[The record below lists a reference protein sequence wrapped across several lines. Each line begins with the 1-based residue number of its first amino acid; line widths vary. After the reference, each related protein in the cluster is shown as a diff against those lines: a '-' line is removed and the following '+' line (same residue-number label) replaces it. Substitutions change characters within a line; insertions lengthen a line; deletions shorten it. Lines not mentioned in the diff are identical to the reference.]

1 MKFTTAISMLAAFP
15 VIYAFNVYVRSS
27 DDLIDVG
34 DLDLFSHTWQAI
46 YSAAGNKE
54 APCHFNGHIDHSVT
68 LTIEGHWDDI
78 GGSKHEYRDAL
89 VKASWESLRRL
100 ADQNSYNIWK
110 DCCAETISTN
120 CPAVGP
126 NGCGATNSC
135 HCPDGPNSRCRT
147 LTKGHKVP
155 SLMNI
160 SVSKNGAITANA
172 LRIAFRSDTKQQKGA
187 CGAVEIVAKAV
198 SSFLFPLPLR
208 PSLEPV
214 SIFSVPRST
223 PQSHVSGHAIPPRA
237 NIPFYRTFLRY

>member
-1 MKFTTAISMLAAFP
+1 MKFTTAIPMLAASAQ
-15 VIYAFNVYVRSS
+15 VIHAFNVHVRSS

-46 YSAAGNKE
+46 YAAAGNKE
-54 APCHFNGHIDHSVT
+54 AVTIGPPAILTQNKPCHFNGHTDHSVT
-68 LTIEGHWDDI
+68 LTIEGHWDDV

-89 VKASWESLRRL
+89 VEAAWESLRRL

-120 CPAVGP
+120 CPDVGP

-135 HCPDGPNSRCRT
+135 HCPDGPNSRCKT

-155 SLMNI
+155 SLMNV
-160 SVSKNGAITANA
+160 SVTKNGAITANS
-172 LRIAFRSDTKQQKGA
+172 LRIAFRSDTKEQKGA

-198 SSFLFPLPLR
+198 SSFLFPPAVATLVGTGIDL
-208 PSLEPV
+208 
-214 SIFSVPRST
+214 
-223 PQSHVSGHAIPPRA
+223 QCA
-237 NIPFYRTFLRY
+237 